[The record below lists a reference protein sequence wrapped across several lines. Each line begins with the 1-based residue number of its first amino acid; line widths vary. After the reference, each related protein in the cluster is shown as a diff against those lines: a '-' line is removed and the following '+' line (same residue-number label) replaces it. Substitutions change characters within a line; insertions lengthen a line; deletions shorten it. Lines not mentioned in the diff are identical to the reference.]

1 MVSGSEKDPGSPAAR
16 NDNDDDVLPDRE
28 VALEFYIRYEPF
40 EVLGRGLSSVV
51 RRCIHRESGQSYA
64 VKIIDIS
71 HDQDHVDE
79 EGMSELQQIHREI
92 SILRAVQGHPYIVQ
106 LFETFETPT
115 HIFLVFELC
124 KRGELYEY
132 LDEKVRL
139 SEKRVRT
146 YMHQLLEAVNY
157 CHAQGFVHRDL
168 KPENILLS
176 DDYNSIKVTDFGLA
190 KSLDKNG
197 GERLFQVCGTPGYLA
212 PEVLRSG
219 MYEPEHPLCTGYS
232 FEVDAWA
239 CGIIAYT
246 LLVGRP
252 PFWHRNQLK
261 MIRQICDSTHLYIGP
276 EWSEVS
282 DETKDLI
289 DRLLNKDFKQR
300 ITVKEA
306 IKHDMFRRFSSS
318 KDSSRKPSRSTSI
331 VCLDNTNDEPIVSIG
346 KHQAWSSYNNRDF
359 NASSSLFYFLIIA
372 CLFSIHYK
380 YKIESS
386 RFGIIIQKP
395 YPRIWG

>member
-1 MVSGSEKDPGSPAAR
+1 MVSGNDKGSIPE
-16 NDNDDDVLPDRE
+16 NENDDELPDRE

-51 RRCIHRESGQSYA
+51 RRCIHRESGKAYA

-71 HDQDHVDE
+71 GQQDSIDE
-79 EGMSELQQIHREI
+79 EGLSEVQQIHREI
-92 SILRAVQGHPYIVQ
+92 SILRSVQGHPYIVE
-106 LFETFETPT
+106 LIETFESPT

-139 SEKRVRT
+139 SEKRVRN
-146 YMHQLLEAVNY
+146 YMKQILDAVNH
-157 CHAQGFVHRDL
+157 CHTLGFVHRDL

-176 DDYNSIKVTDFGLA
+176 DDYNTIKLTDFGLA
-190 KSLDKNG
+190 RPLDKNG
-197 GERLFQVCGTPGYLA
+197 RERLYQVCGTPGYLA

-219 MYEPEHPLCTGYS
+219 MYEPDHPLCTGYA

-261 MIRQICDSTHLYIGP
+261 MIRQICDSSHSFSGP
-276 EWSEVS
+276 EWSEITE
-282 DETKDLI
+282 ETKDLI
-289 DRLLNKDFKQR
+289 NRLLDKDLSHRMSVSEALKHEIFQR
-300 ITVKEA
+300 YA
-306 IKHDMFRRFSSS
+306 SS
-318 KDSSRKPSRSTSI
+318 KDSSRKSSRSTSVI
-331 VCLDNTNDEPIVSIG
+331 GMDNISVNALIEAAINGTPILLLCNTLSCLS
-346 KHQAWSSYNNRDF
+346 
-359 NASSSLFYFLIIA
+359 
-372 CLFSIHYK
+372 K
-380 YKIESS
+380 YS
-386 RFGIIIQKP
+386 
-395 YPRIWG
+395 

>member
-1 MVSGSEKDPGSPAAR
+1 MIEYQKKTMVSGNENDPVSSKSDEDA
-16 NDNDDDVLPDRE
+16 LPDRE
-28 VALEFYIRYEPF
+28 VALEFYIRYEPL

-51 RRCIHRESGQSYA
+51 RRCIHRDSGKAYA

-71 HDQDHVDE
+71 SDQDQVDE
-79 EGMSELQQIHREI
+79 EGQSEIQQIHREI
-92 SILRAVQGHPYIVQ
+92 SILRSVQGHPYIVQ
-106 LFETFETPT
+106 LIETFETPT

-124 KRGELYEY
+124 KSGELYEY

-139 SEKRVRT
+139 SEKRVRI
-146 YMHQLLEAVNY
+146 YMKQLLEAVY
-157 CHAQGFVHRDL
+157 HCHNMGFVHRDL

-176 DDYNSIKVTDFGLA
+176 DDYNSIKLTDFGLA
-190 KSLDKNG
+190 KPLDKNG
-197 GERLFQVCGTPGYLA
+197 TERLYQVCGTPGYLA

-261 MIRQICDSTHLYIGP
+261 MIRQICDSSHSFSGP

-289 DRLLNKDFKQR
+289 NRLLDKNFNQRLTIAEALRHDVFK
-300 ITVKEA
+300 
-306 IKHDMFRRFSSS
+306 RFSSS
-318 KDSSRKPSRSTSI
+318 KESSRKSSRSTSI
-331 VCLDNTNDEPIVSIG
+331 VSLDNASINYLLEAANHG
-346 KHQAWSSYNNRDF
+346 NN
-359 NASSSLFYFLIIA
+359 
-372 CLFSIHYK
+372 
-380 YKIESS
+380 
-386 RFGIIIQKP
+386 FGTYIIIF
-395 YPRIWG
+395 

>member
-1 MVSGSEKDPGSPAAR
+1 MMVSGSVKDPVSKNA
-16 NDNDDDVLPDRE
+16 NDNDEELPDRE

-51 RRCIHRESGQSYA
+51 RRCIHRDSGNAYA

-71 HDQDHVDE
+71 GDQDIFDE
-79 EGMSELQQIHREI
+79 EGQSELQQIHREI
-92 SILRAVQGHPYIVQ
+92 SILRSVQGHPYIVQ
-106 LFETFETPT
+106 LIETFETPA

-146 YMHQLLEAVNY
+146 YMKQLLEAVHH
-157 CHAQGFVHRDL
+157 CHDMGFVHRDL

-176 DDYNSIKVTDFGLA
+176 DDYNSIKLTDFGLA
-190 KSLDKNG
+190 KPLDKNE
-197 GERLFQVCGTPGYLA
+197 GERLYQVCGTPGYLA

-239 CGIIAYT
+239 CGIITYT

-261 MIRQICDSTHLYIGP
+261 MIRQICDSSHSFAGP
-276 EWSEVS
+276 EWSEVGE
-282 DETKDLI
+282 ETKDLI
-289 DRLLNKDFKQR
+289 NRLLEKDYTQR
-300 ITVKEA
+300 MTISEA
-306 IKHDMFRRFSSS
+306 LKHDFFRTSSS
-318 KDSSRKPSRSTSI
+318 KEHSRKTSRATSI
-331 VCLDNTNDEPIVSIG
+331 VELDNMSMN
-346 KHQAWSSYNNRDF
+346 
-359 NASSSLFYFLIIA
+359 SLLETANYGNFKPFP
-372 CLFSIHYK
+372 SHY
-380 YKIESS
+380 SL
-386 RFGIIIQKP
+386 FGIIISNSIVLLKTMLTLYFIKKIFYLILP
-395 YPRIWG
+395 